1 MAYVGI
7 NILNHNKYNMFWGL
21 LKHWGWI
28 WERIPT
34 ASFSKIFQCSRA
46 LAKRSYR
53 GLLHILTSWH
63 HVANILNS
71 ESRVFIFSVDT
82 NHTKAQPI
90 HGQYGSSRQRCS
102 RDPRPLKD
110 TQIKMPNQTY
120 KLNQTLMKI
129 SKYRKMPTSV
139 SFLYVTDLKLK
150 DGSRDFPQKSHNNK
164 KSYSCAYESQIFC
177 QVFSL
182 TCVKHQL
189 PGQMIL
195 VLYIYRRQQQ
205 TEKLWKI
212 LSEVTLN
219 SISDSK
225 IPHWLC
231 KPRAE
236 KISVHFLK
244 VLLSYRPS

>member
-1 MAYVGI
+1 MPYVGI
-7 NILNHNKYNMFWGL
+7 NIFNHNKHNMFWGL
-21 LKHWGWI
+21 LQHWGWI

-53 GLLHILTSWH
+53 GLLRILTSWH

-120 KLNQTLMKI
+120 KLLSDSDEDIQVQKNA
-129 SKYRKMPTSV
+129 YV
-139 SFLYVTDLKLK
+139 S
-150 DGSRDFPQKSHNNK
+150 
-164 KSYSCAYESQIFC
+164 
-177 QVFSL
+177 VFSL
-182 TCVKHQL
+182 CNRFKTV
-189 PGQMIL
+189 
-195 VLYIYRRQQQ
+195 RWQQRFPP
-205 TEKLWKI
+205 EK
-212 LSEVTLN
+212 
-219 SISDSK
+219 
-225 IPHWLC
+225 PQQ
-231 KPRAE
+231 
-236 KISVHFLK
+236 
-244 VLLSYRPS
+244 